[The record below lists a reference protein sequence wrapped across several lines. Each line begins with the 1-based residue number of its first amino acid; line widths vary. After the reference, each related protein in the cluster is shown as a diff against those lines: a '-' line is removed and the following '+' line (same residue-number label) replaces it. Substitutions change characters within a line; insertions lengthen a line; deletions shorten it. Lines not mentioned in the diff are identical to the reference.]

1 MRRDGQ
7 GVRARCAGCPWAVR
21 ERPCHIINCIIT
33 AAVVPHTC
41 SLDTVRERRICPWQ
55 FQFYI
60 DNFEP
65 DALVDFWHWNKKVDI
80 VGGIPINDHLRPE
93 AGHRPGVKPT
103 ARGATIGNGS
113 FVNFNADLTDG
124 EFYVR

>member
-1 MRRDGQ
+1 MRRVSLGGQ
-7 GVRARCAGCPWAVR
+7 GQAMSYYKLYYHRCGCSAYLLSRHR
-21 ERPCHIINCIIT
+21 EG
-33 AAVVPHTC
+33 
-41 SLDTVRERRICPWQ
+41 RRICPWQ

-65 DALVDFWHWNKKVDI
+65 DALVDFWHWNKKIDI
-80 VGGIPINDHLRPE
+80 VGGIPVNDHLRPE
-93 AGHRPGVKPT
+93 AGHRLGVKPT